1 MRLFVHDILMFVVYK
16 SFLLVSRHQQSWTT
30 PKRFDCS
37 TGFRFYHNCI
47 CVYLSVYISL
57 YLSKCLFKC
66 VCIFLLL
73 YICGVYMSV
82 VSFCGVYVFLCVM
95 ASIFVCDVFFVASIC
110 KFDLCVCKF
119 DLCVCVRV
127 TCFNRVCG
135 FCVYSFTIF

>member
-1 MRLFVHDILMFVVYK
+1 MWILRLFVHDILMFVVYK

-66 VCIFLLL
+66 VCIFLL
-73 YICGVYMSV
+73 Y
-82 VSFCGVYVFLCVM
+82 
-95 ASIFVCDVFFVASIC
+95 IFVAFICLWCLFVASMC
-110 KFDLCVCKF
+110 
-119 DLCVCVRV
+119 
-127 TCFNRVCG
+127 
-135 FCVYSFTIF
+135 FCVLWRLYLSVMSFLWRLYVSLICVYVSLICVYVSV